1 MTVETISNI
10 LFASLRVSTPL
21 LLAALAGLIS
31 QRVNLLNIALDGL
44 MLFGAFAAVVFGAS
58 LGNTWLGLLLAVILS
73 TVITFLFAVV
83 VIELEANLIVAGL
96 AVNILAT
103 GLTSYLL
110 EVLFDARGAYSPGGL
125 VSLPRITLP
134 VIESI
139 PVLGD
144 ILSGHGVLV
153 YFSWVM
159 VVLVAFLL
167 YRTPL
172 GIHMRAVGE
181 HLEASETAGIPVK
194 RVQYIALLLGGALAG
209 LAGAQLSV
217 GNLTL
222 FTDNMINGR
231 GFIALAAVFFGA
243 ARPGLTAV
251 GCFIFGM
258 FEILQFRLQTAT
270 SIPSQLP
277 QMLPY
282 LIVVVVLTALNLQRR
297 RRKAVITE

>member
-1 MTVETISNI
+1 MSIETVSNV
-10 LFASLRVSTPL
+10 LFASLRVTTPL

-44 MLFGAFAAVVFGAS
+44 MLFGAFAAVVFGA
-58 LGNTWLGLLLAVILS
+58 LFGNTWLGLLLAMLLS
-73 TVITFLFAVV
+73 TLITLLFAVV
-83 VIELEANLIVAGL
+83 VIEFKANLIVAGL

-110 EVLFDARGAYSPGGL
+110 VVLFDARGAYSPEGL
-125 VSLPRITLP
+125 ESLPRIALP
-134 VIESI
+134 VIDSI

-153 YFSWVM
+153 YVSWLM
-159 VVLVAFLL
+159 VLVVAFML
-167 YRTPL
+167 YRTPF
-172 GIHMRAVGE
+172 GIHMRSVGE

-243 ARPGLTAV
+243 ARPGLTAI

-270 SIPSQLP
+270 SIPAQLP

-282 LIVVVVLTALNLQRR
+282 LIVVLVLTGINVQKR
-297 RRKAVITE
+297 RRKVVKVE

>member
-1 MTVETISNI
+1 MSVDTISNI

-44 MLFGAFAAVVFGAS
+44 MLFGAFAAVVFGAF
-58 LGNTWLGLLLAVILS
+58 LGSTWLGLLLAMLLS
-73 TVITFLFAVV
+73 TLITLLFAVV
-83 VIELEANLIVAGL
+83 VIEFKANLIVAGL

-110 EVLFDARGAYSPGGL
+110 VVLFDARGAYSPEGL
-125 VSLPRITLP
+125 ESLTRITLP
-134 VIESI
+134 VIANI

-153 YFSWVM
+153 YVSWLM
-159 VVLVAFLL
+159 VGLVAFML

-172 GIHMRAVGE
+172 GIHMRSVGE

-243 ARPGLTAV
+243 ARPGLTAI

-258 FEILQFRLQTAT
+258 FEILQFRLQTST
-270 SIPSQLP
+270 SIPAQLP

-282 LIVVVVLTALNLQRR
+282 LIVVVVLTGINLQKR
-297 RRKAVITE
+297 RRKVVKAE